1 MHKKISPYVN
11 RFSRL
16 LAVVALFSGM
26 SLTAQD
32 KKLNIVDLVKLQNPA
47 FYAQLLELKNS
58 SAPEAG
64 AAVIDIPNGYI
75 SNAWG
80 TGAGIWGE
88 TYVVYYP
95 EGRGALL
102 AHTSVEPERIVTE
115 FFEHKGGKMVKIK
128 SLLPALNCASSL
140 SPEALAFANKLG
152 KKKNWV
158 KNLHFIYKL
167 PREGTTITG
176 SCNGENNGTQS
187 MTVLNDAGVDSEKFS
202 SALAEGKELGALYTK
217 EFKFV
222 WDKKNGTFKQA
233 Q

>member
-1 MHKKISPYVN
+1 MRKHT
-11 RFSRL
+11 SRRGSAFLGILATLML
-16 LAVVALFSGM
+16 LGGS
-26 SLTAQD
+26 SLRAQD

-47 FYAQLLELKNS
+47 YYAKLMELKNT
-58 SAPEAG
+58 PEAG
-64 AAVIDIPNGYI
+64 SIDIPNGYI
-75 SNAWG
+75 STAFG
-80 TGAGIWGE
+80 TGAGVWGD

-102 AHTSVEPERIVTE
+102 AHTSVEPEGIVTE
-115 FFEHKGGKMVKIK
+115 FFEHKNGKMVKIK
-128 SLLPALNCASSL
+128 SLLPALSCASSL

-158 KNLHFIYKL
+158 KKLHFIYKL

-176 SCNGENNGTQS
+176 SCSGENNATQRL
-187 MTVLNDAGVDSEKFS
+187 TVLDDAGVDSGKFDDALS
-202 SALAEGKELGALYTK
+202 EGKQLSALFTK
-217 EFKFV
+217 EFRFL